1 MCCVRRLASPAERP
15 LFVEE
20 RALYGGRSD
29 LYDRL
34 YFRADLYE
42 HVAGFVQEQ
51 LGPITAPRILDLCAG
66 TGSHARF
73 LSERGAVVVGV
84 DQSAAMLEIA
94 RQKVP
99 EAAFVC
105 ADVRS
110 FALHEKFHAVTCLYG
125 AVHYLEDVG
134 DVRRVFDRVVEHLLP
149 GGVAVFELRDGRNL
163 DERPLSE
170 ERDGLRVTT
179 RWQKRCGARGS
190 DLYLVSAYEPSSGL
204 DFLEAHNLFLL
215 RPSLFVEQARRA
227 GFAEISLF
235 AGYTSEPYR
244 VEVGT
249 DVAVLVARSPRSE
262 RAEHR

>member
-1 MCCVRRLASPAERP
+1 LRPDKRIRVKREPHRGRYDRETIDAILDEALICHLGFEVDGQPYVIPTLHARVGDKVYVHGSAASRMLRHLAS
-15 LFVEE
+15 
-20 RALYGGRSD
+20 
-29 LYDRL
+29 
-34 YFRADLYE
+34 
-42 HVAGFVQEQ
+42 
-51 LGPITAPRILDLCAG
+51 
-66 TGSHARF
+66 
-73 LSERGAVVVGV
+73 
-84 DQSAAMLEIA
+84 
-94 RQKVP
+94 
-99 EAAFVC
+99 
-105 ADVRS
+105 
-110 FALHEKFHAVTCLYG
+110 
-125 AVHYLEDVG
+125 

>member
-1 MCCVRRLASPAERP
+1 MCCVRLASPGEHP

-42 HVAGFVQEQ
+42 HVAGFVQKQ
-51 LGPITAPRILDLCAG
+51 LGSIAAPRILDLCAG

-73 LSERGAVVVGV
+73 LTERGAAVVGV

-94 RQKVP
+94 RRKVP
-99 EAAFVC
+99 DASFVC

-110 FALHEKFHAVTCLYG
+110 FTLQEKFHAVTCLYG
-125 AVHYLEDVG
+125 AVHYLEEVD
-134 DVRRVFDRVVEHLLP
+134 DVRRVFDRVLEHLVP
-149 GGVAVFELRDGRNL
+149 GGVTVFELRDGRNL

-170 ERDGLRVTT
+170 EHDGLRVTT
-179 RWQKRCGARGS
+179 RWQRRCGARGS
-190 DLYLVSAYEPSSGL
+190 DLYLVSAYEASSGL
-204 DFLEAHNLFLL
+204 AFLEAHNLFLL
-215 RPSLFVEQARRA
+215 RPSLFVEQAGRA

-235 AGYTSEPYR
+235 ASYTSEPYR
-244 VEVGT
+244 VDAGT
-249 DVAVLVARSPRSE
+249 DVAVLVARSPRSD
-262 RAEHR
+262 